1 MDFKYELI
9 RTKRKTIAIQVRPD
23 GHVVVRAPLRMSVLY
38 IERFVRDHERWIE
51 DHVRKAEAQ
60 SRQQAQDPVA
70 PLTDEQ
76 LDTLKRRAKPAFAE
90 RTAHF
95 APLIGQSGVSY
106 GRITIRAQKS
116 RWGSCSAAGNL
127 NFNCL
132 LLLAPPAVLDYV
144 VVHELCHRLHMNHS
158 PRFWAEVERVM
169 PGYRTEKKWLRDNG
183 RRLMALL
190 PQ

>member
-1 MDFKYELI
+1 
-9 RTKRKTIAIQVRPD
+9 
-23 GHVVVRAPLRMSVLY
+23 MSVLY

-51 DHVRKAEAQ
+51 DHVRKAQAQ
-60 SRQQAQDPVA
+60 SLQQAQDPVA
-70 PLTDEQ
+70 PLTAGQ

-95 APLIGQSGVSY
+95 APLIGKGGVSY
-106 GRITIRAQKS
+106 GRITIRAQKT
-116 RWGSCSAAGNL
+116 RWGSCSASGNL
-127 NFNCL
+127 NYNCL
-132 LLLAPPAVLDYV
+132 LLLAPPTVLDYV